1 MGLYTERH
9 GMRTPIKKTDSISIK
24 AYSLLY
30 DCCTRYFEHLAWK
43 YPEECPD
50 GNGCCGL
57 DLEKFNSDME
67 FEIPTLFRKDGFID
81 KPRSIKNIFEDE
93 PINDEFDQYALLD
106 LIEFVAQNVRDIT
119 RRSYHSFFRHN
130 DLSFGTTNA
139 IAGKFVDEI
148 NDIFHRYHEFE
159 MRLYEALYNGGLS
172 ALSNVALSFFKNP
185 MQVHDEKFI
194 LLSRPQYVS
203 GMTEVDYDE
212 KTGIS
217 SFKLDLIN
225 TLKYDK
231 DYIKTLSA
239 RGAHFWIKPY
249 LTPYRVMYV
258 NLFDRNNR
266 YRGRVILNE
275 INSIFH
281 PSHFQMLE
289 YFAEFVLRAVTATSR
304 REKDKTYVSF
314 EMLLKH
320 CLKGS
325 WPSREMALKAISL
338 YNWQE
343 EDTYLCVK
351 ILIPNNNREIN
362 SEDIL
367 VISLMLLFKQC
378 KVFVDNN
385 YIWLVENL
393 SAEKM
398 TLETF
403 QKKMREFSKEG
414 AYHCGQSA
422 VFHDFF
428 RMTQGFQQASM
439 ALKFSRK
446 YQPDVLYTPFSDIVN
461 RYLMSRIRED
471 ISVETICHE
480 KLLFLQEYDAKKGTD
495 HFHTLRVYLEN
506 ERNLTLVSSLLHVHR
521 STLQYR
527 IEKLEELTELP
538 LDDAELR
545 FYLLCCF
552 RLLDEVREAGTAGP
566 SSPR

>member
-1 MGLYTERH
+1 MKLSEARANKKDFIHPLKLNMQMLVDEFVDRNFEPVFCHHQRDKMKLETCMVYFGQKDLRENVLY
-9 GMRTPIKKTDSISIK
+9 I
-24 AYSLLY
+24 
-30 DCCTRYFEHLAWK
+30 
-43 YPEECPD
+43 CPAAVLKGKPVASQD
-50 GNGCCGL
+50 ICLVVYGESEG
-57 DLEKFNSDME
+57 EIR
-67 FEIPTLFRKDGFID
+67 EIPNPILFF
-81 KPRSIKNIFEDE
+81 
-93 PINDEFDQYALLD
+93 
-106 LIEFVAQNVRDIT
+106 QNADP
-119 RRSYHSFFRHN
+119 
-130 DLSFGTTNA
+130 A
-139 IAGKFVDEI
+139 ILMNEI

-403 QKKMREFSKEG
+403 QEKMREFSKEG

-566 SSPR
+566 SSPPVTAAVMAVSTRPGFTISIRV

>member
-1 MGLYTERH
+1 
-9 GMRTPIKKTDSISIK
+9 
-24 AYSLLY
+24 
-30 DCCTRYFEHLAWK
+30 
-43 YPEECPD
+43 
-50 GNGCCGL
+50 
-57 DLEKFNSDME
+57 
-67 FEIPTLFRKDGFID
+67 
-81 KPRSIKNIFEDE
+81 
-93 PINDEFDQYALLD
+93 
-106 LIEFVAQNVRDIT
+106 
-119 RRSYHSFFRHN
+119 
-130 DLSFGTTNA
+130 
-139 IAGKFVDEI
+139 
-148 NDIFHRYHEFE
+148 RYHEFE

-239 RGAHFWIKPY
+239 RGAHSWIKPY

-289 YFAEFVLRAVTATSR
+289 YVAEFVLRAVTATAR

-338 YNWQE
+338 YNSQE

-351 ILIPNNNREIN
+351 ILIP
-362 SEDIL
+362 
-367 VISLMLLFKQC
+367 
-378 KVFVDNN
+378 
-385 YIWLVENL
+385 
-393 SAEKM
+393 
-398 TLETF
+398 
-403 QKKMREFSKEG
+403 
-414 AYHCGQSA
+414 
-422 VFHDFF
+422 
-428 RMTQGFQQASM
+428 
-439 ALKFSRK
+439 
-446 YQPDVLYTPFSDIVN
+446 
-461 RYLMSRIRED
+461 
-471 ISVETICHE
+471 
-480 KLLFLQEYDAKKGTD
+480 
-495 HFHTLRVYLEN
+495 
-506 ERNLTLVSSLLHVHR
+506 
-521 STLQYR
+521 
-527 IEKLEELTELP
+527 
-538 LDDAELR
+538 
-545 FYLLCCF
+545 
-552 RLLDEVREAGTAGP
+552 
-566 SSPR
+566 